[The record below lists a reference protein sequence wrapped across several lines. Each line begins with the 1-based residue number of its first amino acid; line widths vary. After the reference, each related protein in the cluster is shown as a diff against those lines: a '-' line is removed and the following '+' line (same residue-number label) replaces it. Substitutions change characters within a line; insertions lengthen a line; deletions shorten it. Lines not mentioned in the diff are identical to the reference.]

1 MRKRVVSILLT
12 AAMSAMLFTGCSTPT
27 EAPTSSAKE
36 ETKAE
41 EDTKSSSSGLSA
53 ATVLDVSQ
61 LPVTGIGAQIATS
74 VKAGGDY
81 KIGYIAKNTTNPY
94 MVAQSAG
101 VEAAGKAMG
110 FTAIT
115 QAPTTADSVE
125 EQVQLMENMITQDV
139 DAIIVHCADSNGIM
153 TGVRKAQDAGV
164 LVLTIGTPAAEDTF
178 LRTGVDYYES
188 GYTMAKAVA
197 EKENSSF
204 LKGRPGHQMQL
215 RD

>member
-1 MRKRVVSILLT
+1 MRKRVVSILL
-12 AAMSAMLFTGCSTPT
+12 AVVMSTMLFTGCSTPT

-36 ETKAE
+36 ETKAA

-53 ATVLDVSQ
+53 ATVLDVNQ

-81 KIGYIAKNTTNPY
+81 TVGYIAKNTTNPY

-101 VEAAGKAMG
+101 VEAAGEAMG

-125 EQVQLMENMITQDV
+125 EQVQLMENMITQGV

-153 TGVRKAQDAGV
+153 TGVRKAQ
-164 LVLTIGTPAAEDTF
+164 
-178 LRTGVDYYES
+178 
-188 GYTMAKAVA
+188 K
-197 EKENSSF
+197 
-204 LKGRPGHQMQL
+204 LKR
-215 RD
+215 

>member
-1 MRKRVVSILLT
+1 MRKRVVSVLLT
-12 AAMSAMLFTGCSTPT
+12 VAMSAMVFAGCSTPT
-27 EAPTSSAKE
+27 EAPASSAKE
-36 ETKAE
+36 ETKAA

-53 ATVLDVSQ
+53 ATVLNVDQ

-81 KIGYIAKNTTNPY
+81 TIGYIAKNTTNPY

-101 VEAAGKAMG
+101 VEAAGEAMG
-110 FTAIT
+110 FNAIT

-125 EQVQLMENMITQDV
+125 EQVQLMENMITQGV

-153 TGVRKAQDAGV
+153 TGVRKAQDAGI

-178 LRTGVDYYES
+178 LRTGVDLS
-188 GYTMAKAVA
+188 
-197 EKENSSF
+197 
-204 LKGRPGHQMQL
+204 LIHI
-215 RD
+215 

>member
-1 MRKRVVSILLT
+1 MTIVIIDRKIRRVMCTIYKNQTINKNILFNIDKQIWKCYINHKKIVSKIQYPKLHKKIRRKKMRKRVVSILLT

-27 EAPTSSAKE
+27 EAPASSAKE

-125 EQVQLMENMITQDV
+125 EQVQLMENMLSLIH
-139 DAIIVHCADSNGIM
+139 I
-153 TGVRKAQDAGV
+153 
-164 LVLTIGTPAAEDTF
+164 
-178 LRTGVDYYES
+178 
-188 GYTMAKAVA
+188 
-197 EKENSSF
+197 
-204 LKGRPGHQMQL
+204 
-215 RD
+215 